1 MIRFRLLIS
10 VIGYLIHGF
19 ILLMF
24 IPLIAA
30 FLLKQYDSVCAFC
43 LCILVSIV
51 IGKLA
56 VNVDKKAKFDDLNRV
71 ESMGVVSFGWLILSL
86 LGTVPYMYF
95 GLGFIDAFFESMSG
109 FTTTGSTILSDFS
122 KINSSMFFYR
132 GFTQWI
138 GGLGIL
144 VIFVALLPQ
153 LAIAGRQL
161 FFAEVSA
168 ESKDKLSP
176 RIKDTAGQL
185 LAWYVF
191 LTIFCTVGLCFSGM
205 DLTTAATNAFSTIA
219 AAGFS
224 SQDSSIAGFHNPAA
238 EWVIIVFMFLAG
250 ANFIL
255 QVRAAKSFLDYLKNR
270 KNEAKCRKSKNLLVA
285 SSKAFFTNTEL
296 MAYTAIIAVAS
307 IIISFILAYHLP
319 KDTSIID
326 IIRQSVFQCISIITT
341 TGCASVDYE
350 YWPMAA
356 KSVLIILMFI
366 GGCSGSAGGGMKVVR
381 IVILVKYFWKML
393 MKNIFPEAV
402 IRIKLE
408 NRTIR
413 ENDVQPILTFFMCYM
428 ALFIIG
434 GTMVCTIEN
443 SLIEGYSG
451 SIACLGNIGPGFNAI
466 GPMGNFGH
474 WHDISKLIAIGLMWA
489 GRLEVMALIIF
500 LRPEAWHSSRW

>member
-1 MIRFRLLIS
+1 MIRFRLVTA

-19 ILLMF
+19 VIMMF

-30 FLLKQYDSVCAFC
+30 FLMKQYDSVIAFAV
-43 LCILVSIV
+43 CIILSIV
-51 IGKLA
+51 LGRLA
-56 VNVDKKAKFDDLNRV
+56 ISADRKAKFDDLNRV
-71 ESMGVVSFGWLILSL
+71 ESMGVVSFGWLMLSI

-95 GLGFIDAFFESMSG
+95 GLGFVDAFFESMSG

-122 KINSSMFFYR
+122 IINSSMFFYR

-185 LAWYVF
+185 LAWYTF
-191 LTIFCTVGLCFSGM
+191 LTLFCTVGLCFSGL
-205 DLTTAATNAFSTIA
+205 DLATAATNAFSTIA

-238 EWVIIVFMFLAG
+238 EWVIIVFMYLAG

-255 QVRAAKSFLDYLKNR
+255 QVRAANSMLDYLKYRNIESKR
-270 KNEAKCRKSKNLLVA
+270 VKSKNLVA
-285 SSKAFFTNTEL
+285 SSVKGLFTNTEL

-307 IIISFILAYHLP
+307 VAIYFILAYHMP

-326 IIRQSVFQCISIITT
+326 IVRQSLFQCISIITS

-366 GGCSGSAGGGMKVVR
+366 GGCSGSAGGGMKVIRV
-381 IVILVKYFWKML
+381 VILVKYFWKML
-393 MKNIFPEAV
+393 LKNIYPEAV
-402 IRIKLE
+402 IRIKLD

-428 ALFIIG
+428 ALFLIG
-434 GTMVCTIEN
+434 GTMLCTIEN
-443 SLIEGYSG
+443 SLVEGYSG
-451 SIACLGNIGPGFNAI
+451 AIACLGNTGPGFRAI

-474 WHDISKLIAIGLMWA
+474 WHALSKLVAIILMWA
-489 GRLEVMALIIF
+489 GRLEVMALVIF
-500 LRPEAWHSSRW
+500 FRPEPWRSSRW